1 MKIKDVS
8 VGQRVGF
15 VYNGDKYIG
24 VVNEINVIDGKH
36 IATVEIKDTIIEVD
50 IKYLLGVV

>member
-1 MKIKDVS
+1 MKIKDIS

-24 VVNEINVIDGKH
+24 IVNEINIIDGKH
-36 IATVEIKDTIIEVD
+36 IATVETKDTIIEVN

>member
-8 VGQRVGF
+8 IGQRVGF
-15 VYNGDKYIG
+15 VYNGGKYIG
-24 VVNEINVIDGKH
+24 IVNEINVIDGKH
-36 IATVEIKDTIIEVD
+36 IATVETKDTIIEVN

>member
-1 MKIKDVS
+1 MKINDVS
-8 VGQRVGF
+8 IGQRVVF

-24 VVNEINVIDGKH
+24 IVNEINVIDGKH
-36 IATVEIKDTIIEVD
+36 ITTIETKDTIIEVN

>member
-1 MKIKDVS
+1 MKINDVS
-8 VGQRVGF
+8 IGQCVGF

-24 VVNEINVIDGKH
+24 VVKEINVIDGKH
-36 IATVEIKDTIIEVD
+36 ISTVETKDTIIEVD